1 VAVVPISAVLSKPC
15 RDIITL
21 FRPTS
26 FRFHFPISC
35 FFFPFL
41 FFLLLL
47 VITIRHYD
55 FVINLLDFLLCQ
67 LIFVCILPKHKA
79 IAGLVKQSEIQ
90 TLQTLQIRKIS
101 KYPTLGASDQFLQD
115 KIPSESQECHRS
127 FRSVYLPSSSAHPRV
142 NEACSSAH
150 TPWSLLALYLRFD
163 EDEF

>member
-55 FVINLLDFLLCQ
+55 FVINLPDFLLCQ

-115 KIPSESQECHRS
+115 KIPSESPFSIKNATEV
-127 FRSVYLPSSSAHPRV
+127 SVRYTCPPRRHTPGSTRRAHPLT
-142 NEACSSAH
+142 H
-150 TPWSLLALYLRFD
+150 PGLYWPCI
-163 EDEF
+163 